1 MKCLQSSEYL
11 VALGRAIDHSIDKG
25 MQDGLAAGIGHG
37 KVRRGLVDVAAYN
50 PSTEANYISVVIAL
64 HAVDFLILS
73 QLESQKDASMDDIM
87 GLLHLEGPTAEASKA
102 HRLQPSPKQLMLPI
116 HRPKDQVVIGETS
129 LSFFLDVNLVGE
141 ASTSEV
147 SAMAMTTALSTT
159 FIRTRSV
166 LPISLPDYEVL
177 GAGPSTEV
185 PSPPKIMFEKEELE
199 TTPEHTT
206 AP

>member
-1 MKCLQSSEYL
+1 
-11 VALGRAIDHSIDKG
+11 

-129 LSFFLDVNLVGE
+129 LSFFLDVQVLL
-141 ASTSEV
+141 T
-147 SAMAMTTALSTT
+147 MATTTALSTT
-159 FIRTRSV
+159 FIQTSSV
-166 LPISLPDYEVL
+166 PPISVADYEVL

-185 PSPPKIMFEKEELE
+185 PSPPKIVFEKEELE

-206 AP
+206 TP